1 MVVGMVAGVVVGR
14 GGRSSS
20 IIQAGLP
27 LTQSG
32 QSASEKSW
40 HSENRRQ
47 RRSALL
53 YVYHLAMSPYN
64 IASA

>member
-1 MVVGMVAGVVVGR
+1 MVVGMAAGVVAGR

-27 LTQSG
+27 LTQSE

-47 RRSALL
+47 SRSALL
-53 YVYHLAMSPYN
+53 YVYHVAMSPYKN
-64 IASA
+64 ASA